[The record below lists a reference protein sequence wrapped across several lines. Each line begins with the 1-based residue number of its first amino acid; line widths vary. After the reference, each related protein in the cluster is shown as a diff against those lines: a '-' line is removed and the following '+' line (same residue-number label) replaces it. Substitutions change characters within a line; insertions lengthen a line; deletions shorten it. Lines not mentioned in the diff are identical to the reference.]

1 MDCIFLGRVKIMPK
15 FKCCGCK
22 ERFDGET
29 MIKLPGGRFH
39 SIDCAADYAHAKQQ
53 RLRDKQLAKDKRYVK
68 AVEKA
73 DNKRFA
79 AKKKEFWAND
89 LKTRKA
95 AAKLWCHA
103 YIRERDKGLNC
114 ICCNKPMT
122 GKVDAG
128 HWIESG
134 NYPAVRYDED
144 NIHAQSVHC
153 NRHKGG
159 DSGDYERNLR
169 LKIGDSRVDRLQQ
182 KKHDQIKRTCEDYKK
197 IEEYYKAKL
206 KTLSKE

>member
-1 MDCIFLGRVKIMPK
+1 MKELKQK
-15 FKCCGCK
+15 KCKACK
-22 ERFDGET
+22 ELFT
-29 MIKLPGGRFH
+29 PFSSLSKACSPICALKLV
-39 SIDCAADYAHAKQQ
+39 DDANKKKEQ
-53 RLRDKQLAKDKRYVK
+53 AKDKD
-68 AVEKA
+68 
-73 DNKRFA
+73 DNKKFA

-89 LKTRKA
+89 LKTRKD

-103 YIRERDKGLNC
+103 YIRERDKGNNC

-134 NYPAVRYDED
+134 NYPAIRYDED

-153 NRHKGG
+153 NRYKGG

-169 LKIGDSRVDRLQQ
+169 EKIGDSRVDDLLS
-182 KKHDQIKRTCEDYKK
+182 KKNIQIKRTCEDYKA

-206 KTLSKE
+206 KALKA